1 MISRTAVVGDSL
13 GLHARPAALFA
24 DAVDDSDLDVTISLN
39 GKEADASSPL
49 EIMTLGAKNGDTV
62 TIATDDDSAADKM
75 DELAAMLERNLDAE

>member
-1 MISRTAVVGDSL
+1 MKMLIG
-13 GLHARPAALFA
+13 
-24 DAVDDSDLDVTISLN
+24 

>member
-1 MISRTAVVGDSL
+1 MISRTAVVGASV

-75 DELAAMLERNLDAE
+75 DELSAMLERNLDAE

>member
-1 MISRTAVVGDSL
+1 MISRTAVVGASV

-62 TIATDDDSAADKM
+62 TIATDDDSASDKM

>member
-1 MISRTAVVGDSL
+1 MISRTAVVGASV